1 MCNIFLLKRRMN
13 GLLVSDNSICIEG
26 SSKSS
31 ACLYTK
37 RVRGISH
44 CHWLLKCLFVAVI
57 IDSKWTD
64 EHFHV
69 ITMLM
74 HCNVD
79 SKMTRK
85 QTKSIRTTLAEA
97 LAELVIADF
106 SARVQWVFQFCECG
120 LVHELK
126 LVSLVSSGTLTKLE
140 IGDLNFSATWNQLV

>member
-1 MCNIFLLKRRMN
+1 MN

-37 RVRGISH
+37 IVRGISH

-69 ITMLM
+69 IAMLM
-74 HCNVD
+74 HCSVD
-79 SKMTRK
+79 SKMTGK

-97 LAELVIADF
+97 LAELVMADF
-106 SARVQWVFQFCECG
+106 FARVEWLFQFCESG
-120 LVHELK
+120 L
-126 LVSLVSSGTLTKLE
+126 T
-140 IGDLNFSATWNQLV
+140 